1 MSEVKSVLIEG
12 DKSYFVSKGAIDRFK
27 RDLKNDDKEKLM
39 MNDYFKDGWTYQ
51 LVSNINNE
59 IKVKILN
66 KLDIAGKPRAL
77 EATEK
82 RQLLKKRLNEMRTD
96 RFSQSTLKT
105 KLKTVPSDVADAY
118 LSLKKAKLP
127 ISIHDPAE
135 VFAKKEE
142 YKNIVYTMIQS
153 FGAFK
158 GTNNPVINYYRLLA
172 KHLEIPTEVPQ
183 QTHQQT
189 HQHNEECN
197 HEEQSASD
205 FLEKMKT
212 QDLKK
217 EVESEMDNIYK
228 SMGINKTD
236 LVNDN
241 DDKELNDILY
251 KLGLSK
257 EMTV

>member
-51 LVSNINNE
+51 LISNINNE
-59 IKVKILN
+59 IKVKVLN

-82 RQLLKKRLNEMRTD
+82 RQLLKNRLNEMRTD

-172 KHLEIPTEVPQ
+172 KHLEIPTEVQLQPQ
-183 QTHQQT
+183 QQQ
-189 HQHNEECN
+189 HQHHAGCN
-197 HEEQSASD
+197 HG
-205 FLEKMKT
+205 EKIDEVK
-212 QDLKK
+212 LKK
-217 EVESEMDNIYK
+217 EVESEMNNIYK

-236 LVNDN
+236 LVNDDN
-241 DDKELNDILY
+241 DQELNDILY

-257 EMTV
+257 EITV